1 MDAQPNPGRDRQNDS
16 LIARLA
22 LDSAA
27 SQFAIA
33 KDGETD
39 INPRKYL
46 PSPASVWATFLF
58 VPALIGRRGA
68 SQRAVP
74 ILPTN

>member
-16 LIARLA
+16 LIARFA

-27 SQFAIA
+27 SQFIIA

-46 PSPASVWATFLF
+46 PSPASVWATFRF
-58 VPALIGRRGA
+58 VQALIGRRGA
-68 SQRAVP
+68 SQRAVL
-74 ILPTN
+74 ILPTD

>member
-1 MDAQPNPGRDRQNDS
+1 MHAQPNPAAMPKRQPYCQ
-16 LIARLA
+16 IGARFRGI
-22 LDSAA
+22 
-27 SQFAIA
+27 QFTVA